1 MRVDRRI
8 VRLIGVVAAAAAAVL
23 LIRAWTTRQTES
35 DGGLKSGR
43 GDTRIVMGTF
53 ANLTAVADD
62 DETIRK
68 SIEAAFAEL
77 VAADDMMSDYK
88 ADSELSR
95 LNREAFER
103 AVPVSAEL
111 FEVLQASMACNRLTD
126 GAFDITV
133 GPVVQLWRRMEKE
146 GRRPT
151 DEEIAEARARVGC
164 EKLSL
169 DAEAK
174 TVRFAVPGMQLDL
187 GAIAKGYGIDRAIAA
202 MQAAGAAGGLVDV
215 GGDIRCFG
223 TSPKMTNVWRI
234 GLDDP
239 QGDGDILLVLNL
251 TDCAIA
257 TSGDYRRFVTLDG
270 TRYSHIIN
278 PATSASA
285 GDLTSVTVI
294 APTAMQA
301 DALATA
307 VSVMGRDK
315 GLQMIESIVGVE
327 AVVIPSGTPTEFIKT
342 SGAQAYIRD

>member
-1 MRVDRRI
+1 
-8 VRLIGVVAAAAAAVL
+8 
-23 LIRAWTTRQTES
+23 
-35 DGGLKSGR
+35 
-43 GDTRIVMGTF
+43 MGTF

-187 GAIAKGYGIDRAIAA
+187 GALAKGYGIDRAIAA

-234 GLDDP
+234 GP
-239 QGDGDILLVLNL
+239 TIRKAAEDILLVLNL
-251 TDCAIA
+251 TDCAHRHQ
-257 TSGDYRRFVTLDG
+257 RRLPAFVTLDG
-270 TRYSHIIN
+270 F
-278 PATSASA
+278 
-285 GDLTSVTVI
+285 
-294 APTAMQA
+294 
-301 DALATA
+301 ATA
-307 VSVMGRDK
+307 IS
-315 GLQMIESIVGVE
+315 S
-327 AVVIPSGTPTEFIKT
+327 TPPRARAAI
-342 SGAQAYIRD
+342 